1 MSDSIFEIEVR
12 VPNKIFVIYGK
23 PVRSPFKL
31 RVNDDEAKRIIT
43 SIKSL
48 GLLDYSVVEVETKL
62 RTNIESTVLK
72 KGEKSTEIKPK
83 DLSLDGVIKVIKS
96 YKLSE
101 EVPDKLDELTTKAN
115 EVKNKLGNI
124 DET

>member
-1 MSDSIFEIEVR
+1 MSDSLFEIEVR
-12 VPNKIFVIYGK
+12 SPNKIFVISGK

-31 RVNDDEAKRIIT
+31 TVGDEEAKRIIT

-62 RTNIESTVLK
+62 RTNIESIVLDK
-72 KGEKSTEIKPK
+72 KDKIQEEKSK
-83 DLSLDGVIKVIKS
+83 DISLENVIKVIKT

-101 EVPDKLDELTTKAN
+101 DIPDKIDDLTNKVN
-115 EVKNKLGNI
+115 DVKNKIGDI
-124 DET
+124 DES